1 MRWKPPPD
9 LVHALGTRLA
19 GSLRYRAVG
28 LDHVRDGM
36 RRSPTRS
43 VIFCLWHQSLLE
55 VLGAHH
61 GQHVA
66 ALTSLSGDGTI
77 MAEYISRIGL
87 RAVRGSSS
95 RGGLKAARELMN
107 AIQEGWHAAITVDG
121 PRGPFKEV
129 KPGPFEIARRTGAP
143 IIPVGVRASG
153 EASFKRAWDRFR
165 LPLPRS
171 RVALVYGGPI
181 VLPPEYPTP
190 AETADR
196 RVMLAHRLH
205 ELEAQA
211 SALVGRRLQG
221 PPRHSLTWMRHA
233 TPMSHDD

>member
-43 VIFCLWHQSLLE
+43 VIFCLWHQSLLA

-61 GQHVA
+61 HQHVA

-87 RAVRGSSS
+87 RPIRGSSS
-95 RGGLKAARELMN
+95 RGGLKAARELMT
-107 AIQEGWHAAITVDG
+107 AVEEGWHAAITVDG

-143 IIPVGVRASG
+143 IIPIGARASG
-153 EASFKRAWDRFR
+153 ELSFKRAWDRFR
-165 LPLPRS
+165 LPLPRAQ
-171 RVALVYGGPI
+171 VTLVYGEP
-181 VLPPEYPTP
+181 LFFSPEYPSLE
-190 AETADR
+190 ETNHR
-196 RVMLAHRLH
+196 RCALAQCLH
-205 ELEAQA
+205 DLEAHA
-211 SALVGRRLQG
+211 SAEVGRTWQG
-221 PPRHSLTWMRHA
+221 PPRHCLTWLRRQS
-233 TPMSHDD
+233 T